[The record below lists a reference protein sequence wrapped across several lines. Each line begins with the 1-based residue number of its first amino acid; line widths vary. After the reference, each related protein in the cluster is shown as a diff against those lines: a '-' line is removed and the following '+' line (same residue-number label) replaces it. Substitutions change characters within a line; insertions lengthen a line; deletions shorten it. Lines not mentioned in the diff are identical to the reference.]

1 MADRPEDSHLK
12 SLQLALMGNIFVRD
26 DDLRFNERVFVSNP
40 NLIEINIET
49 DFVSKCNQRIA
60 TICSLPLV
68 TMLRMPA
75 TTDYELT
82 MHESEV
88 ADTAKHWLMQYIPSL

>member
-1 MADRPEDSHLK
+1 
-12 SLQLALMGNIFVRD
+12 MGDIFVRD
-26 DDLRFNERVFVSNP
+26 DDLRFYEWVFVSNP
-40 NLIEINIET
+40 NLAIEVNIET

-68 TMLRMPA
+68 TMLQMPA
-75 TTDYELT
+75 TTDYDLT

-88 ADTAKHWLMQYIPSL
+88 ADTAKHWVIQYIPSA